1 MRELIIVVI
10 GAVVVSSLLRAF
22 VGQMFIIPS
31 QSMENTLLV
40 GDRVVVEKLTN
51 FHRGDVVVFSDPG
64 GWLEEDPAD
73 PGPWDKALEFIGL
86 PTKSTPGHLIKRVI
100 GMPGD
105 KVVCCTGQGPHHRQR
120 LSPRTRRS
128 YLYTDP
134 DDDQVNPSDVKFE
147 VVVPKDRIFVMGDHR
162 DLSADSRCHLS
173 DLSTSQG
180 RGQVAFVPMS
190 LVVGPAFAIAAPF
203 DRAGRLQRPATFAKV
218 PPARAGARTSG
229 DQACR
234 GDLLMPVAQGSRR
247 PCLSSATAASTAT
260 NGHCSGWVFIRS
272 PVPTRQAAAPVPA
285 RSWRPRP
292 SSATPSRGRSP
303 D

>member
-1 MRELIIVVI
+1 MARRAWAFTRELLIVVI

-40 GDRVVVEKLTN
+40 GDRVVVEKITD
-51 FHRGDVVVFSDPG
+51 FERGDVVVFTDPG
-64 GWLEEDPAD
+64 GWLQDESVGDPAL
-73 PGPWDKALEFIGL
+73 WHKALEFIGL

-105 KVVCCTGQGPHHRQR
+105 KVVCCNGKGRITVNGQPIDERG
-120 LSPRTRRS
+120 

-134 DDDQVNPSDVKFE
+134 DGDQINPSDVKFE
-147 VVVPKDRIFVMGDHR
+147 VVVPKDKIFVMGDHR

-180 RGQVAFVPMS
+180 TGQAAFVPIS

-203 DRAGRLQRPATFAKV
+203 DRAGRIERPSTFEKV
-218 PPARAGARTSG
+218 PDPSKPAPERA
-229 DQACR
+229 
-234 GDLLMPVAQGSRR
+234 V
-247 PCLSSATAASTAT
+247 
-260 NGHCSGWVFIRS
+260 IK
-272 PVPTRQAAAPVPA
+272 PA
-285 RSWRPRP
+285 GVSC
-292 SSATPSRGRSP
+292 
-303 D
+303 

>member
-1 MRELIIVVI
+1 MTTHKSPPAPTLVRDTAKRKRNQPKTMGRRTWGFVRELIIVVI

-40 GDRVVVEKLTN
+40 GDRVVVEKLTK

-105 KVVCCTGQGPHHRQR
+105 KVVCCTAKGRITVNGYP
-120 LSPRTRRS
+120 LNETS

-203 DRAGRLQRPATFAKV
+203 DRAGRLRRPATFDNV
-218 PPARAGARTSG
+218 PDPPEPAPARA
-229 DQACR
+229 
-234 GDLLMPVAQGSRR
+234 V
-247 PCLSSATAASTAT
+247 
-260 NGHCSGWVFIRS
+260 IK
-272 PVPTRQAAAPVPA
+272 PA
-285 RSWRPRP
+285 
-292 SSATPSRGRSP
+292 GVNC
-303 D
+303 

>member
-1 MRELIIVVI
+1 MTTHKSPPAPPTLVHDTANRKRNQPKTMGRRTWAFVRELIIVVI

-40 GDRVVVEKLTN
+40 GDRVVVEKLTK
-51 FHRGDVVVFSDPG
+51 FQRGDVVVFSDPG
-64 GWLEEDPAD
+64 DWLEEDPAD

-105 KVVCCTGQGPHHRQR
+105 KVVCCTAKGRITVNGYP
-120 LSPRTRRS
+120 LNETG

-134 DDDQVNPSDVKFE
+134 DDDQVNPSDIKFE

-162 DLSADSRCHLS
+162 DLSADSRCHLA
-173 DLSTSQG
+173 DLSTTQA

-190 LVVGPAFAIAAPF
+190 LVVGPAFAIAAPL
-203 DRAGRLQRPATFAKV
+203 DRAGRLRRPATFDNV
-218 PPARAGARTSG
+218 PDPPEPAPARA
-229 DQACR
+229 
-234 GDLLMPVAQGSRR
+234 V
-247 PCLSSATAASTAT
+247 
-260 NGHCSGWVFIRS
+260 IK
-272 PVPTRQAAAPVPA
+272 PA
-285 RSWRPRP
+285 
-292 SSATPSRGRSP
+292 GVNC
-303 D
+303 

>member
-1 MRELIIVVI
+1 LIVVI

-40 GDRVVVEKLTN
+40 GDRVVVEKLTD
-51 FHRGDVVVFSDPG
+51 FQRGDVVVFSDPG

-73 PGPWDKALEFIGL
+73 PAPWDKVFEFIGL

-105 KVVCCTGQGPHHRQR
+105 KVVCCDSKGRIMVNGYP
-120 LSPRTRRS
+120 LDERS
-128 YLYTDP
+128 YIYTAP
-134 DDDQVNPSDVKFE
+134 DGVQVNPSDIRFQ

-173 DLSTSQG
+173 DLSTTQG
-180 RGQVAFVPMS
+180 IGQAAFVPIS

-203 DRAGRLQRPATFAKV
+203 DRAGRLQRPLTFAGV
-218 PPARAGARTSG
+218 PDP
-229 DQACR
+229 
-234 GDLLMPVAQGSRR
+234 SR
-247 PCLSSATAASTAT
+247 
-260 NGHCSGWVFIRS
+260 
-272 PVPTRQAAAPVPA
+272 AAPPRAVIKPA
-285 RSWRPRP
+285 GVSC
-292 SSATPSRGRSP
+292 
-303 D
+303 

>member
-1 MRELIIVVI
+1 LTTHKSPPAPTLVHDTAKRKRNQPKTMGRRTWGFVRELIIVVI

-40 GDRVVVEKLTN
+40 GDRVVVEKLTK

-105 KVVCCTGQGPHHRQR
+105 KVVCCTAKGRITVNGYP
-120 LSPRTRRS
+120 LNETS

-147 VVVPKDRIFVMGDHR
+147 VMVPKDRIFVMGDHR

-203 DRAGRLQRPATFAKV
+203 DRAGRLRRPATFDNV
-218 PPARAGARTSG
+218 PDPPEPAPGRA
-229 DQACR
+229 
-234 GDLLMPVAQGSRR
+234 V
-247 PCLSSATAASTAT
+247 
-260 NGHCSGWVFIRS
+260 IK
-272 PVPTRQAAAPVPA
+272 PA
-285 RSWRPRP
+285 GV
-292 SSATPSRGRSP
+292 TC
-303 D
+303 

>member
-1 MRELIIVVI
+1 MTTHKSPPAPTLVHDTAKRKRNQPKTMGRRTWGFVRELIIVVI

-40 GDRVVVEKLTN
+40 GDRVVVEKLTK

-105 KVVCCTGQGPHHRQR
+105 KVVCCTAKGRITVNGYP
-120 LSPRTRRS
+120 LNETS

-190 LVVGPAFAIAAPF
+190 LVVGPPFAIAAPF
-203 DRAGRLQRPATFAKV
+203 DRAGRLRRPATFDNV
-218 PPARAGARTSG
+218 PDPPEPAPGRA
-229 DQACR
+229 
-234 GDLLMPVAQGSRR
+234 V
-247 PCLSSATAASTAT
+247 
-260 NGHCSGWVFIRS
+260 IK
-272 PVPTRQAAAPVPA
+272 PA
-285 RSWRPRP
+285 GV
-292 SSATPSRGRSP
+292 TC
-303 D
+303 

>member
-1 MRELIIVVI
+1 MTTHKSPPAPTLVHDTAKRKRNQPKTMGRRTWGFVRELIIVVI

-40 GDRVVVEKLTN
+40 GDRVVVEKLTK

-105 KVVCCTGQGPHHRQR
+105 KVVCCTAKGRITVNGYP
-120 LSPRTRRS
+120 LNETS

-203 DRAGRLQRPATFAKV
+203 DRAGRLRRPATFDNV
-218 PPARAGARTSG
+218 PDPPEPAPARA
-229 DQACR
+229 
-234 GDLLMPVAQGSRR
+234 V
-247 PCLSSATAASTAT
+247 
-260 NGHCSGWVFIRS
+260 IK
-272 PVPTRQAAAPVPA
+272 PA
-285 RSWRPRP
+285 GV
-292 SSATPSRGRSP
+292 TC
-303 D
+303 

>member
-1 MRELIIVVI
+1 LTTHKSPPAPTLVHDTAKRKRNQPKTMGRRTWGFVRELIIVVI

-40 GDRVVVEKLTN
+40 GDRVVVEKLTK

-105 KVVCCTGQGPHHRQR
+105 KVVCCTAKGRITVNGYP
-120 LSPRTRRS
+120 LNETS

-203 DRAGRLQRPATFAKV
+203 DRAGRLRRPATFDNV
-218 PPARAGARTSG
+218 PDPPEPAPGRA
-229 DQACR
+229 
-234 GDLLMPVAQGSRR
+234 V
-247 PCLSSATAASTAT
+247 
-260 NGHCSGWVFIRS
+260 IK
-272 PVPTRQAAAPVPA
+272 PA
-285 RSWRPRP
+285 GV
-292 SSATPSRGRSP
+292 TC
-303 D
+303 